1 MYTPVHLAAY
11 ENKVDV
17 LTVLLEHDPF
27 LGYLISTY
35 GVPLLCMAASSG
47 HVGVARE
54 LLKHCPDAPYCNAN
68 GLTCLHVA
76 VLNGQAVFVEYVLGS
91 KQLQSLINTADSS
104 GETAL
109 HLAQRNGLMLIA
121 ASLGDKEKI
130 TNNYPINEGPGIT
143 RSNSDSWNH
152 STGYNALHAAVRNG
166 NVVMAK
172 RLMEARPWL
181 VRQENEDKR
190 TPMNLAAHKN
200 QIEVLRVLLQHD
212 PSLGYFISTDGS
224 PLLCIAATEGH
235 VGVARELLR
244 HCPDPPYCD
253 ATGSTCLHIAGSTGQ
268 GNFHLINLPND
279 RGETALRLAGRMLPA
294 GDEQKTQT
302 MMSIFDVLLCYRRDL
317 LAEPFTSS
325 SSGEHA
331 VKAPYAGSKA
341 RSGSATV
348 GS

>member
-1 MYTPVHLAAY
+1 
-11 ENKVDV
+11 
-17 LTVLLEHDPF
+17 
-27 LGYLISTY
+27 
-35 GVPLLCMAASSG
+35 
-47 HVGVARE
+47 
-54 LLKHCPDAPYCNAN
+54 
-68 GLTCLHVA
+68 
-76 VLNGQAVFVEYVLGS
+76 
-91 KQLQSLINTADSS
+91 
-104 GETAL
+104 
-109 HLAQRNGLMLIA
+109 
-121 ASLGDKEKI
+121 
-130 TNNYPINEGPGIT
+130 
-143 RSNSDSWNH
+143 
-152 STGYNALHAAVRNG
+152 
-166 NVVMAK
+166 MAK

-253 ATGSTCLHIAGSTGQ
+253 ATGSICLHIAVSSGQ
-268 GNFHLINLPND
+268 GNFVRYVLRSPQFQHLINLPND

-317 LAEPFTSS
+317 LAEPFTSVCMVS
-325 SSGEHA
+325 PCLLSQLLTLVYQPVLLLHGLILKRHQLTKILIFTYFFLFSN
-331 VKAPYAGSKA
+331 V
-341 RSGSATV
+341 RN
-348 GS
+348 

>member
-1 MYTPVHLAAY
+1 
-11 ENKVDV
+11 
-17 LTVLLEHDPF
+17 
-27 LGYLISTY
+27 
-35 GVPLLCMAASSG
+35 MAASSG

-121 ASLGDKEKI
+121 ASL
-130 TNNYPINEGPGIT
+130 
-143 RSNSDSWNH
+143 
-152 STGYNALHAAVRNG
+152 
-166 NVVMAK
+166 VMAK

-268 GNFHLINLPND
+268 GNFVRYVLRSPQFQHLINLPND

-294 GDEQKTQT
+294 AP
-302 MMSIFDVLLCYRRDL
+302 SFISS
-317 LAEPFTSS
+317 TSRNIS
-325 SSGEHA
+325 LNYDGFS
-331 VKAPYAGSKA
+331 
-341 RSGSATV
+341 RSLFLMTT
-348 GS
+348 